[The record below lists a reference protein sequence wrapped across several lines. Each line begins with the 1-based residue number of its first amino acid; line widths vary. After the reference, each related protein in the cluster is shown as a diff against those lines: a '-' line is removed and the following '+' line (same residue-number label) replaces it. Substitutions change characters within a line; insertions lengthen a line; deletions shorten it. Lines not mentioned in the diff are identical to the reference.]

1 MLQAATNWIPMTGFD
16 GYNNPN
22 DGNSIYLLLTANPD
36 NSGRYIMLLG
46 IFDTSTTKW
55 VDPVTGVDLVNQHIF
70 AYHPVPSFPQA
81 NQSPF

>member
-1 MLQAATNWIPMTGFD
+1 
-16 GYNNPN
+16 
-22 DGNSIYLLLTANPD
+22 
-36 NSGRYIMLLG
+36 MLLG
-46 IFDTSTTKW
+46 IFNTSTTRW